1 MNELVEAAD
10 DRQLSKTITHY
21 GRVNL
26 LCIAEL
32 SMWELDRGD
41 TELLFQFLT
50 EREERPASPSPP
62 TSSSVAGSN
71 LRRPPPQR
79 RHHRPLS
86 RWSSV
91 VRTSVVVSVRTSS
104 TGRIGQMGDAS
115 DLVYGLELITE
126 GGPEQYAGSDLDVR
140 AVVARIPQHVK
151 DELRYD
157 QIPWGRFLHAYGPA
171 VDVPGYLKLLG
182 SPDVQAAGQAV
193 GSLGNCIC
201 HQGGTYAPAALA
213 VPFLLRLAGSPAT
226 HHRGE
231 ILRLVGEVTRREHY
245 GDGSRA
251 GLLRVAHPDDQPR
264 YDVSG
269 YLENWSVHAAR
280 IAVTSDAPLLLALLD
295 DIDAEV
301 RCSACYALATAL
313 HEVEPID
320 AALRR
325 RLSSEEVPAVRMSLI
340 LAIAQLAREHRD
352 ESTVTRLRTWWADP
366 DQPADIRVSAA
377 LSWLC
382 LVDVPVP
389 DDLRLL
395 LTTTVDDE
403 LAELLAAVPWMREID
418 WGGAGLR
425 RCIHL
430 MLNPEVDW
438 RSADEDPW
446 AEI

>member
-10 DRQLSKTITHY
+10 DRRHSKTTARY
-21 GRVNL
+21 GYVDL
-26 LCIAEL
+26 LCIDEL
-32 SMWELDRGD
+32 GYMDPL
-41 TELLFQFLT
+41 
-50 EREERPASPSPP
+50 PS
-62 TSSSVAGSN
+62 
-71 LRRPPPQR
+71 
-79 RHHRPLS
+79 
-86 RWSSV
+86 
-91 VRTSVVVSVRTSS
+91 VVSVRTLS
-104 TGRIGQMGDAS
+104 TGRIVRMGDAS
-115 DLVYGLELITE
+115 DLVYG
-126 GGPEQYAGSDLDVR
+126 
-140 AVVARIPQHVK
+140 VK

-171 VDVPGYLKLLG
+171 ADVPEYLKLLG
-182 SPDVQAAGQAV
+182 SSDVQAAGQAV
-193 GSLGNCIC
+193 GSLGNRIC

-231 ILRLVGEVTRREHY
+231 ILRLVGEVARREHY
-245 GDGSRA
+245 RDGSRA
-251 GLLRVAHPDDQPR
+251 GLLQVARADDQPQ

-280 IAVTSDAPLLLALLD
+280 IAITSDAPLLLALLD

-301 RCSACYALATAL
+301 RSSACYALATAL

-325 RLSSEEVPAVRMSLI
+325 RLSSEEVAAVHMSLI
-340 LAIAQLAREHRD
+340 LATAQLAREHRD

-366 DQPADIRVSAA
+366 NQPADIRVSAA

-403 LAELLAAVPWMREID
+403 LAGLLADVPWMRDID
-418 WGGAGLR
+418 WGGAGVR
-425 RCIHL
+425 RCIYL

-446 AEI
+446 VET